1 MLCVVN
7 DFEITP
13 CGTEANSGVCNRKRG
28 LEEKKWNFWFFS
40 AFVFF
45 SSQLLL
51 HTLKK
56 KQKKNKLLCNSTID
70 TVFMW
75 IFETDAENKMSKD
88 VKVFLLLLGKG
99 QD

>member
-1 MLCVVN
+1 MTLKLPHVALRQTQG
-7 DFEITP
+7 FA
-13 CGTEANSGVCNRKRG
+13 TEKGVWRKKN
-28 LEEKKWNFWFFS
+28 ETFDFFS

-56 KQKKNKLLCNSTID
+56 NKKNNKLLCNSTID

-99 QD
+99 ED